1 MTGKRPVEETVTL
14 TSPYGSKVT
23 VSASG
28 VSAYTAAG
36 YKPIEVA
43 PVRAAPKRRQSKT
56 SD

>member
-28 VSAYTAAG
+28 VFAYAAAG
-36 YKPIEVA
+36 YKPVEEA
-43 PVRAAPKRRQSKT
+43 PVRAAPKRRQSKM

>member
-1 MTGKRPVEETVTL
+1 MEETVTL

-28 VSAYTAAG
+28 ASAYVSAGYRPVEAAR
-36 YKPIEVA
+36 
-43 PVRAAPKRRQSKT
+43 VRAAPKRRQSKT

>member
-1 MTGKRPVEETVTL
+1 MTGKRAVEETVTL

-23 VSASG
+23 VSASSA
-28 VSAYTAAG
+28 SAYVAAG
-36 YKPIEVA
+36 YKPVELA